1 MKNRFLIATFLLL
14 LFTTISFKEKIIF
27 SNFNLKEI
35 QIENNLLMKDDE
47 IKELLEPIY
56 NKNLLFLSNSFVE
69 QTLMKNSLIESF
81 NIKKKYPNT
90 LKVKIFEKKPIAILI
105 NKKKKFYLSEK
116 IDLIEFREL
125 KNYNNLPYVFGN
137 KDEFEILFYNLKK
150 MNFPTNLI
158 KKYTLYEANR
168 WDLETIEKKIIKL
181 PTKNYVQSLEN
192 FMTLKDKSDVEK
204 YKVFDYRVDNQ
215 LILK

>member
-105 NKKKKFYLSEK
+105 DKKEKFFLSDQ
-116 IDLIEFREL
+116 IDLIKYDNIKEFQ
-125 KNYNNLPYVFGN
+125 NLPIIIGN
-137 KDEFEILFYNLKK
+137 KNEFKIFFNKLKTILFI
-150 MNFPTNLI
+150 FQEDGI
-158 KKYTLYEANR
+158 
-168 WDLETIEKKIIKL
+168 
-181 PTKNYVQSLEN
+181 
-192 FMTLKDKSDVEK
+192 
-204 YKVFDYRVDNQ
+204 
-215 LILK
+215 